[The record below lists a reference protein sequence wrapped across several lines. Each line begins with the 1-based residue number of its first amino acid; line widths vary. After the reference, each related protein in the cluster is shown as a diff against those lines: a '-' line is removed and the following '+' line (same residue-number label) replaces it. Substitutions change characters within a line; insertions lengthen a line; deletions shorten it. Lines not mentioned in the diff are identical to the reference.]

1 MYLWTYKAIPFLL
14 FLIIS
19 VLLLS
24 TVSFANSFSL
34 KNIYPYPIKNPKDIE
49 RFYSETNGSYLWV
62 DGGQLTIE
70 AKEII
75 REIGS
80 SWEYGLNPENY
91 FYPRLYELAKN
102 GVPKDREIET
112 EVFLSDS
119 FILYARDLSGMRLSP
134 KELGEDNQ
142 SWSRG
147 IDGYSLLKIL
157 SEKSDKSDLISQ
169 LMPQDDAYKKLS
181 SELKLIAE
189 DLAKNPEKNF
199 KKVRYPGLLRP
210 GAKNPAIISIRQK
223 LGLEGSSDIYDEELK
238 AHVED
243 FQRLNGLAPDGLI
256 GQRSFDAINQTRTQK
271 LIKLIANL
279 ERRRWVRRPIES
291 RFIAVNIPQMQL
303 QAVEDGRTVFEMPV
317 IIGREKRPTN
327 SFVDSIIGIR
337 FNPRWYV
344 PDTIKKEDFLP
355 KLQADPN
362 ALAHKGIQFR
372 IKTEKGMEKVAS
384 TEIDWSKMTEADL
397 KSVQMYQDSGEKN
410 ALGLIRVLMPN
421 KYDIYLHDTN
431 EPALFAKDDRAISS
445 GCVRVYDPRKIA
457 NFILGMNKDW
467 SDKKIDTY
475 ISSHKLI
482 EVNTVT
488 PLPVYLFYFT
498 AWLDENDRVVIA
510 NDVYGNDGRLVQALQ
525 AKGKIPFELGKIPKT

>member
-1 MYLWTYKAIPFLL
+1 MYLWIYKARLFISLFSILVFSIPTIAFC
-14 FLIIS
+14 S
-19 VLLLS
+19 D
-24 TVSFANSFSL
+24 FSL
-34 KNIYPYPIKNPKDIE
+34 KSIAGYSVKNSKDIE
-49 RFYSETNGSYLWV
+49 KFYIESEGKFLWINK
-62 DGGQLTIE
+62 GQLTIE

-75 REIGS
+75 RDIGS

-91 FYPRLYELAKN
+91 SYPRLYEIAKN
-102 GVPKDREIET
+102 GVPQDKQIET

-119 FILYARDLSGMRLSP
+119 FIIYSKDLSGMRLSP
-134 KELGEDNQ
+134 RALNEDTQ

-147 IDGYSLLKIL
+147 IDGFNLLKIL
-157 SEKSDKSDLISQ
+157 DERSDKSDFIFQ
-169 LMPQDDAYKKLS
+169 LMPQDEVYKRLS
-181 SELKLIAE
+181 AELKLIAE
-189 DLAKNPEKNF
+189 DLAENPEKNV
-199 KKVRYPGLLRP
+199 KKLKYPGLLRP
-210 GAKNPAIISIRQK
+210 GTKNIAIISIRKK
-223 LGLEGSSDIYDEELK
+223 LGLEGTSDVYDEELK
-238 AHVED
+238 RVVED

-279 ERRRWVRRPIES
+279 ERRRWVQRPIES
-291 RFIAVNIPQMQL
+291 RHIAVNIPQMQL
-303 QAVEDGRTVFEMPV
+303 QAVENGKTVFEMPV

-372 IKTEKGMEKVAS
+372 IKTEKGMEKVDS
-384 TEIDWSKMTEADL
+384 TMINWSEMTEEDL
-397 KSVQMYQDSGEKN
+397 KYVQMYQDSGEKN
-410 ALGLIRVLMPN
+410 ALGLIRVMMPN

-431 EPALFAKDDRAISS
+431 EPELFKKDDRAISS
-445 GCVRVYDPRKIA
+445 GCVRVSDPRKIA
-457 NFILGMNKDW
+457 NFILGVNKDW

-482 EVNTVT
+482 EISTAT
-488 PLPVYLFYFT
+488 PLPVYLFYYT
-498 AWLDENDRVVIA
+498 AWIDDKNRVIIA
-510 NDVYGNDGRLVQALQ
+510 NDVYGNDNRLVEALQ
-525 AKGKIPFELGKIPKT
+525 AKGKIPFELSKIR